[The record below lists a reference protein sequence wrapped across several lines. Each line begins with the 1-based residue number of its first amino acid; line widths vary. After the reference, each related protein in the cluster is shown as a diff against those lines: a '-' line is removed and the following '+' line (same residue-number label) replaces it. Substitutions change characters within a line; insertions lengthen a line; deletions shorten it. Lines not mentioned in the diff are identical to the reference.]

1 MALRYRITLT
11 KEEREMLEKTSTTGV
26 RAAKTILH
34 ARALLLLDAGEHGPK
49 WKVSD
54 VADAI
59 GMTSRSLEHLKERF
73 VEDGLE
79 DALQRKRRETPPRA
93 IIFDGAFEAKLLQL
107 ACSKAPEGY
116 ARWTVRLL
124 ADKLVELKIVPTVSA
139 MTVCNTLKKMNLNLI
154 LANTGKFR
162 RIKAR
167 HL

>member
-1 MALRYRITLT
+1 MAPRYRVTLM
-11 KEEREMLEKTSTTGV
+11 KEEREMLEQTSTTGV
-26 RAAKTILH
+26 KAAKTILH

-54 VADAI
+54 VADAV

-73 VEDGLE
+73 VECGLE
-79 DALQRKRRETPPRA
+79 DALQRKKRETPPRA
-93 IIFDGAFEAKLLQL
+93 VIFDGEFEARLLQL
-107 ACSKAPEGY
+107 ACSEAPEGY

-124 ADKLVELKIVPTVSA
+124 ADKLVELKIVPTISA

-154 LANTGKFR
+154 SANTGKFR

-167 HL
+167 RS